1 MGGVTAMLYCCLQL
15 REPLRIGHKLLV
27 QDQQAYQALPP
38 NVLGKELPPL
48 GALAKLFDQ
57 PIVLR

>member
-1 MGGVTAMLYCCLQL
+1 MGGATTMLYRCLQL
-15 REPLRIGHKLLV
+15 REPLRIGDKLLV

-38 NVLGKELPPL
+38 NVLGEDLPSL

-57 PIVLR
+57 PIVLG